1 MEYVQTVLFKIP
13 ATRVDDA
20 LAPGGVLADLEAH
33 HDIASAQPGFRGMQI
48 TRTANPEGDALVVVE
63 TRWATNNA
71 LADYTTLRTNAATIV
86 EQHADQIVPG
96 SLQTYR
102 MEALA
107 TERTEAPTRVYD
119 RIMLPLLIPA
129 GVLAFALLVIYG
141 LSRIYLSLPNDAA
154 TPLAAVIALAIL
166 GLAFYFAANPNLPR
180 WQIGGVVA
188 AGLAALAIGG
198 VAAAIYDEG
207 HKEFVQAEPTA
218 PSTGGG
224 SPGANE
230 IDMVDNAFQPASL
243 TVTTGTTITL
253 KNKGQATHN
262 VHVADAS
269 GTYASPF
276 CRVGGPTPCSDPA
289 SIPGGGS
296 GTILI
301 NIPAGTYDFR
311 CDFHPTQMTGK
322 LTVQ

>member
-1 MEYVQTVLFKIP
+1 MEYVQTVLFKVP

-20 LAPGGVLADLEAH
+20 LAPGGVLSDLEAH
-33 HDIASAQPGFRGMQI
+33 HDVAAAQPGFRGMHI

-63 TRWATNNA
+63 TRWASNNA
-71 LADYTTLRTNAATIV
+71 LADYTTLRTNAAAIV
-86 EQHADQIVPG
+86 EQHSDQIVPG

-102 MEALA
+102 MEALT
-107 TERTEAPTRVYD
+107 TERAEAPTRVYD

-154 TPLAAVIALAIL
+154 TPLAAVIALVIL
-166 GLAFYFAANPNLPR
+166 GLAFYFSANPNLPR

-188 AGLAALAIGG
+188 AGVAALAIGG

-218 PSTGGG
+218 PSNGGG
-224 SPGANE
+224 GPAANE
-230 IDMVDNAFQPASL
+230 IDMVDNAFEPTSL
-243 TVTTGTTITL
+243 TVATGTTITVH
-253 KNKGQATHN
+253 NKGQATHN
-262 VHVADAS
+262 VHVADAN
-269 GTYASPF
+269 GTYSATF

-289 SIPGGGS
+289 SIAGGQS
-296 GTILI
+296 GKLVI
-301 NIPAGTYDFR
+301 NLSPGTYDFR

-322 LTVQ
+322 LTIQ